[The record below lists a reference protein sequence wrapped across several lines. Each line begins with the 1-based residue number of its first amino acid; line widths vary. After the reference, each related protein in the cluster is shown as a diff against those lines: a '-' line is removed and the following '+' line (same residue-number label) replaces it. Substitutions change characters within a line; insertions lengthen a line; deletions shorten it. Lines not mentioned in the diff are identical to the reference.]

1 MTLKEFSNKKNIIK
15 TLLSGLNL
23 IEEKSWI
30 TKIDFYPDP
39 DITEL
44 DRHRDKEYYFAG
56 KQKFDDNHNYVLDC
70 DYNEPFVFSYDRLD
84 EIEQH
89 TEMKFSDKEDI
100 LNSLNELDDF
110 DNELIDEY
118 SFPTD
123 FDGFKLN
130 NIKIKFINNTK
141 KEINYEGGFFGS
153 SMDIDPDFWNLFSYI
168 NVKAIK
174 KNQTVFYKDL
184 IGESYVLKLEG
195 NYKLSFFIL
204 FSALESFVN
213 LKLQDE
219 DNEGKRLKGQIGDLY
234 KKEHNVEALIK
245 DTLYSSLMNDI
256 YRQIDNR
263 NIIAHGKNDIT
274 VTEKELN
281 NFFICVLTY
290 IISVEF
296 KWKSFDEILEKT

>member
-1 MTLKEFSNKKNIIK
+1 MTLKEFANKKNIIQ

-30 TKIDFYPDP
+30 TKIDFYPDF
-39 DITEL
+39 DIFEF
-44 DRHRDKEYYFAG
+44 DRHNDKEYYFTG
-56 KQKFDDNHNYVLDC
+56 KQKFNNDHNYVLKC
-70 DYNEPFVFSYDRLD
+70 DFIKPFVFPYDRLD

-89 TEMKFSDKEDI
+89 ENIEFSDKEDL
-100 LNSLNELDDF
+100 LNSLNELEDF
-110 DNELIDEY
+110 DFHLIDEY
-118 SFPTD
+118 SFPTN

-141 KEINYEGGFFGS
+141 KEISYEGGFSGA
-153 SMDIDPDFWNLFSYI
+153 SMNIEPDSWNLFSYI

-174 KNQTVFYKDL
+174 KNQTEFYKDL
-184 IGESYVLKLEG
+184 IGESYALKLEG

-213 LKLQDE
+213 FKLQDE
-219 DNEGKRLKGQIGDLY
+219 DNEGKRLKGQIGELY
-234 KKEHNVEALIK
+234 KKEHNVETLMN
-245 DTLYSSLMNDI
+245 DTLYTSLMNDI
-256 YRQIDNR
+256 YRQINNR
-263 NIIAHGKNDIT
+263 NIIAHGKNDIILS
-274 VTEKELN
+274 EKGLN